1 MPSQYSTVADAYTP
15 EDFGGLVN
23 LEVQA
28 KSVLFRTA
36 RNESTQAAK
45 VNFPVWRGHPV
56 TPFYDELDTIAESE
70 AETGEVTIEVHKTAG
85 IHKLSQEIV
94 DDSIP
99 SVGGLTQSS
108 LANQITHAID
118 KAYLGNTTPKGFD
131 GLQSID
137 YSTVGAELGVGGYY
151 SLDPFIAARFK
162 AEAEGSKISS
172 WIVSPNVAEALSKV
186 KITESSNQNLLQFVQ
201 DGITIAG
208 LPVLTSTYVDSG
220 TFAWGIPRE
229 HVVAL
234 LRKGTEVV
242 LSRDA
247 AFYQDAVVIRAVAR
261 IGAGFL
267 NEPGVVRITA
277 LAPLVYTLS
286 FGGATGGSAVA
297 TVNGKPTSTI
307 AYNATAATVKSAIV
321 AVDDG
326 IEASDVTVT
335 GSAGGPYTVTVP
347 GDVALSV
354 NGAGLTGGTG
364 ASVTHA

>member
-1 MPSQYSTVADAYTP
+1 MPMQYSNTADAYTP
-15 EDFGGLVN
+15 EDFGALVN

-28 KSVLFRTA
+28 KSVLFRSA
-36 RNESTQAAK
+36 RNESTGADK

-56 TPFYDELDTIAESE
+56 ASFYYELDTIAESE
-70 AETGEVTIEVHKTAG
+70 AITEEVTIEVHKAAG
-85 IHKLSQEIV
+85 IHKLSSEIV
-94 DDSIP
+94 EDSIP
-99 SVGGLTQSS
+99 SVGGLTQAS

-131 GLQSID
+131 GLLSID
-137 YSTVGAELGVGGYY
+137 YSSVSAEPGVGLYY
-151 SLDPFIAARFK
+151 SLDPFISARYK
-162 AEAEGSKISS
+162 AEAEGSQLSS
-172 WIVSPNVAEALSKV
+172 WIVSPNIAEALSKIKV
-186 KITESSNQNLLQFVQ
+186 TDASNQNLLQFVE
-201 DGITIAG
+201 DGIRVAG
-208 LPVLTSTYVDSG
+208 LPVITSSYVDSG

-247 AFYQDAVVIRAVAR
+247 AFYQDAVVIRALAR

-267 NEPGVVRITA
+267 NEPGVVRIES
-277 LAPLVYTLS
+277 LAAEVYTLS
-286 FGGATGGSAVA
+286 FGGASGGTAVA
-297 TVNGKPTSTI
+297 SINGKPTSTI

-335 GSAGGPYTVTVP
+335 GSAGGPYTVTIP
-347 GDVALSV
+347 ALSSLSV
-354 NGAGLTGGTG
+354 NGASLTGGTG
-364 ASVTHA
+364 ASVSPV

>member
-1 MPSQYSTVADAYTP
+1 M
-15 EDFGGLVN
+15 
-23 LEVQA
+23 
-28 KSVLFRTA
+28 
-36 RNESTQAAK
+36 
-45 VNFPVWRGHPV
+45 
-56 TPFYDELDTIAESE
+56 
-70 AETGEVTIEVHKTAG
+70 
-85 IHKLSQEIV
+85 
-94 DDSIP
+94 
-99 SVGGLTQSS
+99 
-108 LANQITHAID
+108 
-118 KAYLGNTTPKGFD
+118 
-131 GLQSID
+131 
-137 YSTVGAELGVGGYY
+137 
-151 SLDPFIAARFK
+151 
-162 AEAEGSKISS
+162 
-172 WIVSPNVAEALSKV
+172 
-186 KITESSNQNLLQFVQ
+186 
-201 DGITIAG
+201 
-208 LPVLTSTYVDSG
+208 
-220 TFAWGIPRE
+220 
-229 HVVAL
+229 
-234 LRKGTEVV
+234 
-242 LSRDA
+242 SRDA